1 MNTSSL
7 GGAFT
12 LPGTS
17 LRLKRMGYGTMQLP
31 GPHVWGPP
39 RDRAAALAV
48 LREVIAL
55 GANHID
61 TAEFY
66 GPHVSNQ
73 LIREALAPYPADLTI
88 ISKIGYVR
96 GEDGSW
102 APDHTPEGLN
112 RAVRENLDSLGLEA
126 LDVVNLRLG
135 GPHGPDDKSVAEPL
149 SALVELQRQGLVRH
163 IGLST
168 VSPAQYEEAKS
179 MAKIVCVQN
188 QYNLVHRTDD
198 AFIDALAAEGVAYV
212 PYFPLGGFS
221 PVQSSLLSGVADE
234 LGASSKQVALA
245 WLLQRSPNILVI
257 AGTSSAAHLRENF
270 AAADLV
276 LSADQIAT
284 LDGIV
289 GQAGVDAPQGA

>member
-1 MNTSSL
+1 MTTSTL

-17 LRLKRMGYGTMQLP
+17 LSLKRMGYGAMQLP

-39 RDRAAALAV
+39 RDKAAALAV

-73 LIREALAPYPADLTI
+73 LIREALAPYSDDLTI
-88 ISKIGYVR
+88 ITKVGFVR
-96 GEDGSW
+96 GEEGAW
-102 APDHTPEGLN
+102 APDHTQEGLI
-112 RAVRENLDSLGLEA
+112 RAVHENLASLGLDA

-135 GPHGPDDKSVAEPL
+135 GPQGPDDRSVAEPL
-149 SALVELQRQGLVRH
+149 EALVELQRLGLIRH
-163 IGLST
+163 IGLSS
-168 VSPAQYEEAKS
+168 VSQTQYEEARS
-179 MAKIVCVQN
+179 ITPIVCIQN
-188 QYNLVHRTDD
+188 QYNLVERGDD
-198 AFIDALAAEGVAYV
+198 AFIAALAADGVAYV
-212 PYFPLGGFS
+212 PFFPLGGFS
-221 PVQSSLLSGVADE
+221 PVQSALLTDVADA
-234 LGASSKQVALA
+234 LNASPKQVALA

-257 AGTSSAAHLRENF
+257 AGTSSVTHLRENF

-276 LSADQIAT
+276 LSPEHVAT
-284 LDGIV
+284 LDGLA
-289 GQAGVDAPQGA
+289 GQSATISEAH